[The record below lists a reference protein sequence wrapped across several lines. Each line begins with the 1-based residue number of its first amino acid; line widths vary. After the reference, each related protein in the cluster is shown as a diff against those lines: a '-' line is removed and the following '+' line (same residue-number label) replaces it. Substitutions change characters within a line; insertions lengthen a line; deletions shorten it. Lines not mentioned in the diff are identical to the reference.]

1 MRKRSRK
8 PSWLIDDP
16 APVVHTPSWLYL
28 APPGFASRSSPL
40 DRGAPGVGRLP
51 LSGRRAPLQLRGLL
65 ARGTSIT
72 AAMLGTEVQPAVVV
86 VVAEI
91 PRLSLQDALTT
102 ASAVLEP
109 RLHPR
114 TEHLATH
121 SVRRT
126 VSARFPRFRL
136 RFQSSS
142 HVEALSAAVGRNR
155 GETRPLRVER
165 HISCLKKGDWHELA
179 VLLLLVGLLEV

>member
-65 ARGTSIT
+65 ARGASIT
-72 AAMLGTEVQPAVVV
+72 AAMLRTEVQPAVVV

-91 PRLSLQDALTT
+91 PGLSLQDALTA

-109 RLHPR
+109 GLHPR
-114 TEHLATH
+114 TQHSLAH
-121 SVRRT
+121 AVRRSI
-126 VSARFPRFRL
+126 SARLLFFAFDFSRL
-136 RFQSSS
+136 AIPGSIRGDRSKSGGDTATEGAAA
-142 HVEALSAAVGRNR
+142 HLLSKKRDWNNS
-155 GETRPLRVER
+155 RPCGM
-165 HISCLKKGDWHELA
+165 SKA
-179 VLLLLVGLLEV
+179 